1 MSIDTYSGLPEKD
14 LRSKLA
20 ELHQENF
27 TAGFTSEK
35 MSPQKGALIRSRK
48 REIARILTVLAGR
61 KALERHQVEAK
72 KLELRLGGM
81 GKVHEGSP
89 EDKRR
94 RGMVSRRLLE
104 TGRAMR
110 ELATVNQG
118 AAKPAKPAKAKKKS

>member
-35 MSPQKGALIRSRK
+35 MSPQKGAQMRERK
-48 REIARILTVLAGR
+48 KEIARILTVLAGR
-61 KALERHQVEAK
+61 AALARHEGEQK
-72 KLELRLGGM
+72 KLELRLSGM
-81 GKVHEGSP
+81 GKPHQGSR

-94 RGMVSRRLLE
+94 RAVVSRRLDS
-104 TGRAMR
+104 TRRAVR
-110 ELATVNQG
+110 ELATVTPG
-118 AAKPAKPAKAKKKS
+118 AAKPAKGKKK